1 MRARPLDAV
10 VGEAD
15 GTTVAVVDGTQERLT
30 RLLYGAVGAGAVI
43 FGGLSLPPFLAQVDI
58 PSVAAA
64 WTAWLVVFLLP
75 ILFAALSRRASMHTL
90 RGLARLHGA
99 VFLLLLVGWL
109 IFGMHAMPAELG
121 IPWVLSFTG
130 VPCVAVSVAERAS
143 VAWAYIGV
151 ACTFSGVVRA
161 VTTPAE
167 QPALIGLQDGLYSL
181 LLISVFVALTL
192 ALRRSASRVEA
203 ATRSSRAADARGAA
217 RAARAV
223 ERHAIDALVH
233 DSVISTLLVAGLG
246 RDDKAAVSRQ
256 AASTLDKL
264 DSLSLP
270 AEFEVV
276 ARSRVWARLE
286 ALTTDLAPAAILSTE
301 LHLDR
306 MIPVRA
312 GDAVV
317 GAVGE
322 ALRNSLASAGVGH
335 RHPVTRRV
343 TVRPSGGGIQV
354 LVSDDGAGFEPS
366 LVPEERLGIAQSIV
380 GRMKRVD
387 GGTAAVR
394 SRPGQG
400 TEVLIT
406 WIPPAALTHPSAAAR
421 RRPAVDADESVSDPV
436 APASAGREGEPRRS
450 ADDPRRVSVAA
461 TLGPSSGLARGVL
474 ALFIGVHALLAV
486 ADSQHMGL
494 LPFGVG
500 VDLLALLA
508 VSAAGLWSILPARDP
523 FPHSRTLGILAL
535 CAVAMGLMFQHV
547 SPLDERP
554 YAHWALG
561 AVTLVLVVLVARGR
575 LGWVWVG
582 YAALAVATMIWG
594 LVYGLAIADGV
605 GLIIRHAGT
614 LLVGTMFAVALR
626 RSGRRLNLLMW
637 EDGQRAASKA
647 ASDEVAEERAAQ
659 LARINKLA
667 RPILERLV
675 VPPRLSSAEQ
685 AECLLVEGSL
695 RDAIRARGLFTEP
708 IISATRAARS
718 RGVEV
723 TLLDD
728 GGDFQPADV
737 RALAPLVA
745 AQLDALTFGRFT
757 ARILPSERID
767 LATIVVEAAEHRML
781 VVARDG
787 TARDA

>member
-1 MRARPLDAV
+1 VIRVRPVDAV

-15 GTTVAVVDGTQERLT
+15 EKTADGTQERLT
-30 RLLYGAVGAGAVI
+30 RLLYRAVGIGGLI
-43 FGGLSLPPFLAQVDI
+43 FGGLSLQPLLAQVHI
-58 PSVAAA
+58 PSVAGS
-64 WTAWLVVFLLP
+64 WSAWLVVFSLP
-75 ILFAALSRRASMHTL
+75 ILFGALSGRATL
-90 RGLARLHGA
+90 RALRSLARLHGA
-99 VFLLLLVGWL
+99 VFLLLLIGWL
-109 IFGMHAMPAELG
+109 VLGMHAMPAGLG

-143 VAWAYIGV
+143 VAWAYIVV
-151 ACTFSGVVRA
+151 ACTLSGVVRA

-167 QPALIGLQDGLYSL
+167 QPALLGLQDGLYSL
-181 LLISVFVALTL
+181 LLISVFVGLTF

-203 ATRSSRAADARGAA
+203 ATRSSRAADARVAAHAA
-217 RAARAV
+217 RAA
-223 ERHAIDALVH
+223 ERHTIDALVH

-246 RDDKAAVSRQ
+246 RADQAVISRQ
-256 AASTLDKL
+256 AATTLDRL
-264 DSLSLP
+264 DSLNLP
-270 AEFEVV
+270 AELEVV

-286 ALTTDLAPAAILSTE
+286 ALTNDLAPAAILRTE

-306 MIPVRA
+306 MIPVRV

-322 ALRNSLASAGVGH
+322 ALRNSVASAGIDH
-335 RHPVTRRV
+335 LHPVTRRV

-354 LVSDDGAGFEPS
+354 HVTDDGAGFEPS
-366 LVPEERLGIAQSIV
+366 LVPRERLGIAQSIV

-387 GGTAAVR
+387 GGAAVVR
-394 SRPGQG
+394 SRPGHG

-406 WIPPAALTHPSAAAR
+406 WIPPAAPAGRAAAAR
-421 RRPAVDADESVSDPV
+421 RHPAIDAVASASDQV
-436 APASAGREGEPRRS
+436 APDRAGREGSPPSAGSEPRRM
-450 ADDPRRVSVAA
+450 SVAA
-461 TLGPSSGLARGVL
+461 TLGPSTGLAWGIL
-474 ALFIGVHALLAV
+474 GLFIGVHALLAV
-486 ADSQHMGL
+486 AGVARVDSFPVGL
-494 LPFGVG
+494 V
-500 VDLLALLA
+500 VDALALLA
-508 VSAAGLWSILPARDP
+508 VSAAGLCSILPARDP
-523 FPHSRTLGILAL
+523 FPRSRTLGILAL
-535 CAVAMGLMFQHV
+535 CTVAMGLMFWQV
-547 SPLDERP
+547 SPFDERP
-554 YAHWALG
+554 YAQWHLG

-575 LGWVWVG
+575 PGWVWVG
-582 YAALAVATMIWG
+582 YAALAVATVAWG
-594 LVYGLAIADGV
+594 LTHGLAILDGV
-605 GLIIRHAGT
+605 GFVIRHAGT
-614 LLVGTMFAVALR
+614 LLVGTLFAVALR
-626 RSGRRLNLLMW
+626 RSSRSLDALILDG
-637 EDGQRAASKA
+637 GQRAAGKA
-647 ASDEVAEERAAQ
+647 ASDGVAQERAAQ
-659 LARINKLA
+659 LARFNALA
-667 RPILERLV
+667 RPALESLLDTHE
-675 VPPRLSSAEQ
+675 LSPAER